1 MNFLNTKINAAD
13 FPRLYPHLFAS
24 YQVLM
29 RATLERSQRLADN
42 NTEHFDAEVIAAQRK
57 LAAAV
62 RSAND
67 VYSEATAE
75 ADAQTRAGVQAA
87 DVELNLTL
95 TRLLQEKDAE
105 QEPLRG
111 AFTKQFLANQ
121 SEAQTAQEC
130 YRELGLPDQWHAW
143 SEQFQVGSEEFVAGH
158 RALLQPSEKHY
169 QAQVAAAYDLR
180 NAKVAKLGS
189 AYEQACNPHALDHKR
204 ALRAAES
211 TKLTTLQDIAYR
223 RDEAADEL
231 RAWNAGM
238 KQERLQWIESF
249 LQSGDERELQQ
260 RLDFA
265 VSQVQ

>member
-13 FPRLYPHLFAS
+13 FPRLYPQLFAT

-29 RATLERSQRLADN
+29 RATLERSRRLADN
-42 NTEHFDAEVIAAQRK
+42 NTERFDAEVKAAQQQ

-62 RSAND
+62 RRAND
-67 VYSEATAE
+67 VYSQATAA
-75 ADAQTRAGVQAA
+75 ADVQTRAGVQAA

-111 AFTKQFLANQ
+111 EFSKQFLANQ
-121 SEAQTAQEC
+121 KEALTAQEC
-130 YRELGLPDQWHAW
+130 YRELGLPDQWQAW
-143 SEQFQVGSEEFVAGH
+143 SEQFQVGVDEFVAGH
-158 RALLQPSEKHY
+158 CALLQPSEKHY
-169 QAQVAAAYDLR
+169 QTQVTAAFDLR

-189 AYEQACNPHALDHKR
+189 AYEQVCNPHALDHKR

-249 LQSGDERELQQ
+249 LQYGDERELQ
-260 RLDFA
+260 RRFDFA
-265 VSQVQ
+265 ISQVQ